1 MTPRTEMD
9 IAVVGCGVNITME
22 NGVCTHARVSLGAVA
37 PTPLLIDEAVKA
49 HSAANGKARFL
60 AGGTDLLVQIKSGIK
75 KPNLVIDIKKIV
87 ELNSII
93 EVSDNEF
100 KVGAAV
106 SGANLNRN
114 KKFANLWPGVLEAFR
129 LIGSEQIKGRASLGG
144 NLCNGSPAGDSV
156 PALVAAGCNVTIA
169 GPNGSRNI
177 PIETFHTGPGKTVL
191 ENGEMLVSINFP
203 KRASNSGDAYL
214 RMTPR
219 TEMDIAVVGC
229 GVNITMEN
237 GVCTNARV
245 SLGAV
250 APTPLLINE
259 ASEIMVGTDI
269 NSDIIQRVSKICM
282 EACNPINDKRGTIDY
297 RTKVAGVL
305 FKRTVLTAIDR
316 IKGI

>member
-1 MTPRTEMD
+1 MSETQY
-9 IAVVGCGVNITME
+9 
-22 NGVCTHARVSLGAVA
+22 LA
-37 PTPLLIDEAVKA
+37 PKTIDEAVKA
-49 HSAANGKARFL
+49 HSAAKGSARFL

-87 ELNSII
+87 ELNSIKEI
-93 EVSDNEF
+93 SENEF
-100 KVGAAV
+100 KVGSAV

-114 KKFANLWPGVLEAFR
+114 KKFADLWPGALEAFR
-129 LIGSEQIKGRASLGG
+129 LIGSEQIQGRASLGG

-156 PALVAAGCNVTIA
+156 PALVAAKCTVTITW
-169 GPNGSRNI
+169 PNGSKDI
-177 PIETFHTGPGKTVL
+177 AIEKFHTGPGKTIL

-203 KRASNSGDAYL
+203 KRNINSADAYL

-229 GVNITMEN
+229 SVNITMDE
-237 GVCTNARV
+237 GLCTDARV

-250 APTPLLINE
+250 APTVLLIEE
-259 ASEIMVGTDI
+259 AAKIMIGTDL
-269 NSDIIQRVSKICM
+269 NADILDKVSKLCSD
-282 EACNPINDKRGTIDY
+282 ACNPINDKRGTIDY

-305 FKRTVLTAIDR
+305 FKRAALIAIDR

>member
-1 MTPRTEMD
+1 
-9 IAVVGCGVNITME
+9 
-22 NGVCTHARVSLGAVA
+22 
-37 PTPLLIDEAVKA
+37 DEAVKA
-49 HSAANGKARFL
+49 HSAAKGSARFL

-87 ELNSII
+87 ELNSIKEI
-93 EVSDNEF
+93 SENEF
-100 KVGAAV
+100 KVGSAV

-114 KKFANLWPGVLEAFR
+114 KKFADLWPGVLEAFR
-129 LIGSEQIKGRASLGG
+129 LIGSEQIQGRASLGG

-156 PALVAAGCNVTIA
+156 PALVAAKCTVTIT
-169 GPNGSRNI
+169 GPNGSKNI
-177 PIETFHTGPGKTVL
+177 AIEKFHTGPGKTIL

-203 KRASNSGDAYL
+203 KRNLNSADAYL

-229 GVNITMEN
+229 SVNITMDK
-237 GVCTNARV
+237 GLCTDARV

-250 APTPLLINE
+250 APTVLLIEE
-259 ASEIMVGTDI
+259 AAKIMIGTDL
-269 NSDIIQRVSKICM
+269 NADILDKVSKLCSD
-282 EACNPINDKRGTIDY
+282 ACNPINDKRGTIDY

-305 FKRTVLTAIDR
+305 FKRAALIAIDR